1 MKTVVRSKS
10 DTKFI
15 IEYKYVT
22 EALNLNINKLKT
34 DYVKKGQLLPKTNI
48 VKARTSKETKTKKS
62 NSYVLIIFYRGCTG
76 KRINRRIKKKF
87 YYFKF
92 SNAMF

>member
-10 DTKFI
+10 DTKLI
-15 IEYKYVT
+15 IEYKYVS

-48 VKARTSKETKTKKS
+48 LKVKTSNKTKTLQKS
-62 NSYVLIIFYRGCTG
+62 N
-76 KRINRRIKKKF
+76 
-87 YYFKF
+87 
-92 SNAMF
+92 